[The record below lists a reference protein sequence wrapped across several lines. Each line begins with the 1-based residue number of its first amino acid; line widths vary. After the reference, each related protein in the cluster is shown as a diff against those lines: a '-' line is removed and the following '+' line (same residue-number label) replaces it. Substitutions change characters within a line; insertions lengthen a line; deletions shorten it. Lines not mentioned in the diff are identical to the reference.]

1 MSNTRALKAKI
12 IKQIRALQ
20 ADLQAIE
27 RVEEIERRRSGDNAA
42 QDRDK
47 TLIGTVERV
56 LKDDWDAMSV
66 YLGLVQA
73 EWPKASRAAV
83 STALQRLVAR
93 GVAEAR
99 GDRAHGFEYRRIKL
113 SDLAAAPPLVAP
125 DRDASSRK
133 EG

>member
-1 MSNTRALKAKI
+1 MANTRGLKARI
-12 IKQIRALQ
+12 IRQIRALQ

-27 RVEEIERRRSGDNAA
+27 RVEEIERRQSGTNT
-42 QDRDK
+42 QSGTPEDRGK
-47 TLIGTVERV
+47 TMIGTVERV

-83 STALQRLVAR
+83 STALQRLADR

-99 GDRAHGFEYRRIKL
+99 GNRQQGYEYRRKKE
-113 SDLAAAPPLVAP
+113 AP
-125 DRDASSRK
+125 
-133 EG
+133 